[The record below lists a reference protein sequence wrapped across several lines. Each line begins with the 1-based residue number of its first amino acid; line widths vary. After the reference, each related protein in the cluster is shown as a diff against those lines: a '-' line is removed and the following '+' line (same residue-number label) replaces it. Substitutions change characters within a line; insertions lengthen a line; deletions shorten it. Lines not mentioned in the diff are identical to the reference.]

1 METLR
6 ATYGRIGEGGEGGEK
21 REGSKK
27 KEGAREARDA
37 VVHCE
42 CIHKE
47 SSHKEKRIQFMTQVN
62 VIDDTYN
69 DSNETFFT
77 KGTTTPRKGDIIR
90 KPLKKAVISK
100 SETIRLLI
108 TIGNIENQ

>member
-6 ATYGRIGEGGEGGEK
+6 ATYGRIGEGGEGGKK

-27 KEGAREARDA
+27 KEGAREARDT

-69 DSNETFFT
+69 DSSETFFT
-77 KGTTTPRKGDIIR
+77 KGTMTPHEK
-90 KPLKKAVISK
+90 VI
-100 SETIRLLI
+100 
-108 TIGNIENQ
+108 